1 MLLKTGFVEK
11 KTALRQKSFEV
22 SFLSDTQKRTDDM
35 NPLYCIVNEGEFAK
49 ESLSRIKTGV
59 FIKVQ

>member
-1 MLLKTGFVEK
+1 MWLKTRFVE

-22 SFLSDTQKRTDDM
+22 SFPSDTQKRTDDM
-35 NPLYCIVNEGEFAK
+35 DPLYCIANEGEFAK
-49 ESLSRIKTGV
+49 ESLSRIKTRV